1 VERFQE
7 VRLPDPVRTGHQDY
21 PWNEGKLKLWVG
33 AEVSERDVGD
43 DQPASLIGM
52 IR

>member
-1 VERFQE
+1 VHRFEQ
-7 VRLPDPVRTGHQDY
+7 VRLANAVGARDEDDAGD
-21 PWNEGKLKLWVG
+21 EIELELWIR
-33 AEVSERDVGD
+33 AEVSERDVRD

>member
-1 VERFQE
+1 MHSFEE
-7 VRLPDPVRTGHQDY
+7 VRLADPVRTRDEDDAG
-21 PWNEGKLKLWVG
+21 NERKLEFRVRAK
-33 AEVSERDVGD
+33 VSERDVSD